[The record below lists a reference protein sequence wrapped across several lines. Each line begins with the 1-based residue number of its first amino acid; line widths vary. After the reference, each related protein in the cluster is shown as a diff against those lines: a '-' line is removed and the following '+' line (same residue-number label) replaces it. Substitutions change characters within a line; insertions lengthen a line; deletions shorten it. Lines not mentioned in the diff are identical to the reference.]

1 MSTASPSKLGKA
13 APGLHVVHVVE
24 REILD
29 RFGRMI
35 RQIFLGLFAAD
46 VRVTL
51 ITDDQREGV
60 GGIPAHIGREVVA
73 RLSGW
78 GAARPPAILAKDADN
93 PPKLLHLWGT
103 RALRTA
109 RGWCEQA
116 GIPLLAHAVSS
127 RDVHVLSQR
136 GAGPQRHVA
145 GLCRRFATQLS
156 ECGQS
161 SLYPIQHFGPALIVP
176 EDETERGG
184 DTRTLGVV
192 WIGRMTPNSGVET
205 LLDAVKMLRENERH
219 VQVALIG
226 RGRAERSLRSAIRA
240 RELRDRVSIISD
252 SGLWDSVMSG
262 ADVCIVPAR
271 QNSPSLAPLL
281 AMAMRKTVIASSNQ
295 TAEWFLE
302 DRTAWLFS
310 PGSVTELARLLERTQ
325 TDAQAV
331 AALGARARAYV
342 QEQHSV
348 TKLAESLRA
357 FYAAVAFPQQIVKFP
372 RPAGAAAEA
381 GA

>member
-1 MSTASPSKLGKA
+1 MSTASASNAGKP
-13 APGLHVVHVVE
+13 APGPHVAHVVE
-24 REILD
+24 REIFD

-46 VRVTL
+46 VRVSL
-51 ITDDQREGV
+51 ITDDQRDAA
-60 GGIPAHIGREVVA
+60 GGIPGHIRREVVA
-73 RLSGW
+73 RLWGW
-78 GAARPPAILAKDADN
+78 GAARPPAILTKDADT

-109 RGWCEQA
+109 RGWCQQL
-116 GIPLLAHAVSS
+116 GIPLLAHAVSA
-127 RDVHVLSQR
+127 RDVQVLSQR

-145 GLCRRFATQLS
+145 GLCRRFAKQLS

-161 SLYPIQHFGPALIVP
+161 SHYPIQNFGPALIVP
-176 EDETERGG
+176 EDETERSR
-184 DTRTLGVV
+184 DTHTLGVV
-192 WIGRMTPNSGVET
+192 WVGRMTQNSGVET
-205 LLDAVKMLRENERH
+205 LLDAVRMLRESERH

-240 RELRDRVSIISD
+240 RELRDRVSIVSD
-252 SGLWDSVMSG
+252 SGVWDSVMRG

-325 TDAQAV
+325 TDPQAV
-331 AALGARARAYV
+331 AALGTRARAYV
-342 QEQHSV
+342 QEHHSV
-348 TKLAESLRA
+348 TKLAESLRT

-372 RPAGAAAEA
+372 QSAGAASEA
-381 GA
+381 GE